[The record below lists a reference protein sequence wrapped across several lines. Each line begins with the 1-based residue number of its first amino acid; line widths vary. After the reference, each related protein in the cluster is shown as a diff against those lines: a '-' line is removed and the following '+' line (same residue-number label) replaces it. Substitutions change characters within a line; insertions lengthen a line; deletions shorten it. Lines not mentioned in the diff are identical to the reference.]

1 MARDRLDGLLVTR
14 CDVFGSEIRGLEF
27 VGRPG
32 LTEFF
37 GLGVCMACRDSGDV
51 DLVSVLL
58 GSPFLTPEGRRA
70 VRDFLALS
78 APPPVHDLFSLL
90 RGELAPA
97 DRLVEGRDN

>member
-1 MARDRLDGLLVTR
+1 MARDRLDGRLVTR
-14 CDVFGSEIRGLEF
+14 CDVCGSEIMGPEF

-37 GLGVCMACRDSGDV
+37 GLGVCMACRDSGDE
-51 DLVSVLL
+51 DLVTILL
-58 GSPFLTPEGRRA
+58 GSPFLTPEGRCA

-78 APPPVHDLFSLL
+78 APPSVRDLLSLL
-90 RGELAPA
+90 RGELAAA